1 MTKIKTQAAQFGNWT
16 KGTTE
21 DGHTFCI
28 KHFDTGSTYGID
40 EGKISKLEIR
50 KGGEI
55 LANYDRGWDIEP
67 ADTATAAYNAI
78 LAAYN

>member
-1 MTKIKTQAAQFGNWT
+1 MTNISTQAAQFGNWT
-16 KGTTE
+16 KGTTA

-28 KHFDTGSTYGID
+28 KHFDTGSIHGID

-50 KGGEI
+50 KDREI
-55 LANYDRGWDIEP
+55 LANYDRGWDIEV
-67 ADTATAAYNAI
+67 ADSATDAYNAI